1 MLYRELIA
9 VCSEIHTKHIN
20 TLCGHNAEF
29 LSAKPCGVCINQ
41 WALKGKLILEH
52 LHSSAKTPPFVLV
65 LPLTIFHTFH
75 VSRRTPATGCLV
87 SLTCSTSHHA
97 SYSAWRTSILQG
109 SAPVRQQRLA
119 LRLSFWRACKALW
132 VWYCRVPRW
141 VQSKQ
146 SIVGVI
152 LQSTTV
158 STE

>member
-1 MLYRELIA
+1 MLYREIIA

-20 TLCGHNAEF
+20 TLRGQNGEF
-29 LSAKPCGVCINQ
+29 LSTKPGGIYINQ
-41 WALKGKLILEH
+41 WALKGKLILEP
-52 LHSSAKTPPFVLV
+52 LHSSARTFPFAMF
-65 LPLTIFHTFH
+65 LPLTNFHTVH
-75 VSRRTPATGCLV
+75 VSRRTQATGCLV

-97 SYSAWRTSILQG
+97 SYSAWRTSILLG

-141 VQSKQ
+141 VQSKK

-152 LQSTTV
+152 LQSATV